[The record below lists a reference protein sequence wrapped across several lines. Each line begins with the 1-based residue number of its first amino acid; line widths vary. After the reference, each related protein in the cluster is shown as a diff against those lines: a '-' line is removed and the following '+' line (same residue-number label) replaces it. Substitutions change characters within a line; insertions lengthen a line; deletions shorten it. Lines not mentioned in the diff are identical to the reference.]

1 MIENFKNILSEKDFK
16 YLIFLFFGMV
26 IAALIE
32 MIGLGSIP
40 LFIMVVVD
48 INTLIDKFPNFF
60 AIDYIKNLSQ
70 STLTIYSGLILIFI
84 FFFKN
89 LYLTFFLFCQGKII
103 KKIRTDINNKIFN
116 AYINATYSFHI
127 NNNPS
132 VLTRTIASS
141 VVGAVS
147 AILSTLSIIKEIL
160 VMVVI
165 FLLLSLNEP
174 LVSFSVFFS
183 LVIITA
189 IFLFFTR
196 KELVDRGGKVEEVKQ
211 SQLKTIN
218 HALGSIRE
226 TKILHRE
233 KYLTDIFKHQ
243 VNEIEKHS
251 FFMYFLSQLPRLFLE
266 FIAVFAVSIIAIIFV
281 LINLTSEQI
290 FPILSLLA
298 VCSVRL
304 IPAFNLI
311 ISSLSSRRF
320 ATAAVKIV
328 SDVIKNTP
336 IEENFQNI
344 DTSQHNIEENFF
356 KDKIILKD
364 VSFSH
369 ENSNMKILEEIS
381 IEINQG
387 QCVGIIGKSGAGKST
402 LIDLILG
409 LIKPVTGKIF
419 IDNKEL
425 KNKIQDWQKLIGYV
439 PQDIYLLDDTIRNNI
454 AFGLN
459 ENDIDDEIISKSI
472 KLAKLD
478 TFVNSLPEKENTIVG
493 NRGVKVSGGQKQR
506 IGIARALYNNPKVL
520 ILDEA
525 TSSLDPENE
534 RQIMDEINVMSKE
547 RTLIIITHRHVS
559 VVKCDIVYLLDKG
572 KIIDKGSYKD
582 LLNRHTF

>member
-1 MIENFKNILSEKDFK
+1 M
-16 YLIFLFFGMV
+16 
-26 IAALIE
+26 
-32 MIGLGSIP
+32 
-40 LFIMVVVD
+40 
-48 INTLIDKFPNFF
+48 
-60 AIDYIKNLSQ
+60 
-70 STLTIYSGLILIFI
+70 
-84 FFFKN
+84 
-89 LYLTFFLFCQGKII
+89 
-103 KKIRTDINNKIFN
+103 
-116 AYINATYSFHI
+116 
-127 NNNPS
+127 
-132 VLTRTIASS
+132 
-141 VVGAVS
+141 
-147 AILSTLSIIKEIL
+147 
-160 VMVVI
+160 
-165 FLLLSLNEP
+165 
-174 LVSFSVFFS
+174 
-183 LVIITA
+183 
-189 IFLFFTR
+189 
-196 KELVDRGGKVEEVKQ
+196 
-211 SQLKTIN
+211 
-218 HALGSIRE
+218 
-226 TKILHRE
+226 
-233 KYLTDIFKHQ
+233 
-243 VNEIEKHS
+243 
-251 FFMYFLSQLPRLFLE
+251 
-266 FIAVFAVSIIAIIFV
+266 
-281 LINLTSEQI
+281 
-290 FPILSLLA
+290 
-298 VCSVRL
+298 RL

-478 TFVNSLPEKENTIVG
+478 TFVNSLPEKEDTIVG